1 MKKQEKKE
9 QLTIEQLKVK
19 AYDLIAE
26 FEQVN
31 AYATQIKGQLDLVNQ
46 EIAKL
51 QQEKPTE

>member
-46 EIAKL
+46 DIAKL